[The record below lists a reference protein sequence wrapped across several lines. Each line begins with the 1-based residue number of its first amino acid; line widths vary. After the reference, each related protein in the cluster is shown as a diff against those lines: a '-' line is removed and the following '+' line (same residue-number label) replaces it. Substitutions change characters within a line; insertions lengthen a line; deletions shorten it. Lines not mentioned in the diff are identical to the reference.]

1 MKTFESW
8 FRNQIENCKSTSGH
22 WDLNFPT
29 ESMLKELRNQKQ
41 GARVRRRIRR
51 YRKAGGMRIKL
62 KVRLSRLIRAQYD
75 VKSEHTRDEDG

>member
-29 ESMLKELRNQKQ
+29 KTMLKELRNQKQ
-41 GARVRRRIRR
+41 GARIRRRIKR
-51 YRKAGGMRIKL
+51 YRKAEMRLEL
-62 KVRLSRLIRAQYD
+62 KARLSRLIRAQYD
-75 VKSEHTRDEDG
+75 AKP

>member
-8 FRNQIENCKSTSGH
+8 FRNQIENCKATSGH

-41 GARVRRRIRR
+41 GARVRRRIKR
-51 YRKAGGMRIKL
+51 YRRAEGADGMRLEL
-62 KVRLSRLIRAQYD
+62 KARLSRLIRAQYD
-75 VKSEHTRDEDG
+75 AKP